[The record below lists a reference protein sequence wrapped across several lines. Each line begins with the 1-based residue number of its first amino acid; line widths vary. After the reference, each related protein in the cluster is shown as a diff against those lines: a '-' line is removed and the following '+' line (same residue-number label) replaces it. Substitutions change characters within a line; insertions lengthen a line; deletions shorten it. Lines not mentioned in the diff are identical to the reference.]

1 MKSYQLLTALL
12 IVALVAALSGCI
24 CCFGQDGMFSKLKK
38 PVSAIQ
44 FPSSL
49 QIGGKTYNK
58 VYSNEYPDPASS
70 RAGLR
75 AFAGKL
81 GYGSGDMQG
90 LIDKAIDLSGIK
102 QYKSFKY
109 SDGTQKGTVGGLVG
123 KTDAPSS
130 VTGGYEAIKQ
140 SATAGQSSI
149 NDPTQN
155 TGDVQNVNL
164 GGSTDLGNG
173 GDRYTMTVNG
183 QPCYVII
190 VKYSNVYISA
200 YSYESYDACAAAINM
215 AIQQVDAAAAAP

>member
-1 MKSYQLLTALL
+1 MRINQLLTALL
-12 IVALVAALSGCI
+12 VVTLVAALSGCI

-44 FPSSL
+44 FPSTL
-49 QIGGKTYNK
+49 NIGGKAYKK
-58 VYSNEYPDPASS
+58 VYSNEYLDPAAARS
-70 RAGLR
+70 GLK
-75 AFAGKL
+75 AFASKL

-90 LIDKAIDLSGIK
+90 FVDKAIDLSGIK

-109 SDGTQKGTVGGLVG
+109 SDGTQKGVVGGLVA
-123 KTDAPSS
+123 KTDAPST

-149 NDPTQN
+149 NDPAQN
-155 TGDVQNVNL
+155 TGDVQDVIS

-183 QPCYVII
+183 QTCYVIV
-190 VKYSNVYISA
+190 VKYSNMYISA
-200 YSYESYDACAAAINM
+200 YSFESYAACEAAINM
-215 AIQQVDAAAAAP
+215 AIEQVDAAAS